1 MLRRIVA
8 FLSVLL
14 LLVGGAS
21 AGDEPKFDQFP
32 AGKVYKG
39 SAQCL
44 LEIESKTYI
53 SGPCIVDSRND
64 RITITSLANPDLS
77 ATIKYDAIKFENPN
91 YSASTKDDPI
101 DKYILGDSAEWTE
114 GVGSHKLL
122 GAVIKEG
129 SCFTNDADGIGGEEI
144 YFLNS
149 RGARGAVNGVE
160 FPPARICVY
169 LTP

>member
-44 LEIESKTYI
+44 LEIEKQ
-53 SGPCIVDSRND
+53 
-64 RITITSLANPDLS
+64 DLYFRS
-77 ATIKYDAIKFENPN
+77 VY
-91 YSASTKDDPI
+91 
-101 DKYILGDSAEWTE
+101 
-114 GVGSHKLL
+114 
-122 GAVIKEG
+122 
-129 SCFTNDADGIGGEEI
+129 GG
-144 YFLNS
+144 LQN
-149 RGARGAVNGVE
+149 
-160 FPPARICVY
+160 
-169 LTP
+169 

>member
-53 SGPCIVDSRND
+53 SGPCMVDSRTD

-91 YSASTKDDPI
+91 YSASTQDDPI

-122 GAVIKEG
+122 GAVIKRG
-129 SCFTNDADGIGGEEI
+129 ACFTNDADGDGGETI
-144 YFLNS
+144 YFLNNT
-149 RGARGAVNGVE
+149 GAVNGVE

>member
-32 AGKVYKG
+32 AGKVG

-53 SGPCIVDSRND
+53 SGPCMVDSRND

-91 YSASTKDDPI
+91 YSASTQDDPI
-101 DKYILGDSAEWTE
+101 DKYILGDSAEWTD

-122 GAVIKEG
+122 GAVIKRG
-129 SCFTNDADGIGGEEI
+129 SCFTNDADGDGGETI
-144 YFLNS
+144 YFLNNT
-149 RGARGAVNGVE
+149 GAVNGVG
-160 FPPARICVY
+160 FPPARICVH

>member
-8 FLSVLL
+8 LLSVLL

-21 AGDEPKFDQFP
+21 AGDKPKFDQFP
-32 AGKVYKG
+32 RGKVYKG
-39 SAQCL
+39 SARCL
-44 LEIESKTYI
+44 LEIESKTYV

-77 ATIKYDAIKFENPN
+77 ATITYDAIKFENPN
-91 YSASTKDDPI
+91 YSASTQDDPI

-129 SCFTNDADGIGGEEI
+129 SCFMNDADGIGGEEI

>member
-53 SGPCIVDSRND
+53 SGPCMVDSRTDKLQSPLSPIPTFLPLSHMTQLNLKIP
-64 RITITSLANPDLS
+64 ITPPRPKMILS
-77 ATIKYDAIKFENPN
+77 
-91 YSASTKDDPI
+91 
-101 DKYILGDSAEWTE
+101 
-114 GVGSHKLL
+114 
-122 GAVIKEG
+122 
-129 SCFTNDADGIGGEEI
+129 TNI
-144 YFLNS
+144 S
-149 RGARGAVNGVE
+149 
-160 FPPARICVY
+160 
-169 LTP
+169 

>member
-77 ATIKYDAIKFENPN
+77 ATVKYDAIKFENPN
-91 YSASTKDDPI
+91 YSASTQDPI

-122 GAVIKEG
+122 GAVIKRG
-129 SCFTNDADGIGGEEI
+129 SCFTNDADGDGGEEI
-144 YFLNS
+144 YFLNNT
-149 RGARGAVNGVE
+149 GAAHGVE